1 MSTEQDSQGS
11 STRPYL
17 IRALHDWC
25 TDNGFTPYLAVYVD
39 RSVQVPQEYV
49 KNNEIVLNV
58 SFEAT
63 SQMQLGNEFIE
74 FKARFGGVARDILVP
89 VDHVIAIY
97 ARENGQGMAFPV
109 PTPLGGQGVD
119 SPASATVG
127 DDLHL
132 VDGEVHDDGAVEPEG
147 SSAPGLRLAPAQ
159 KGGSRSPVKAVDR
172 PAARNPEGD
181 GADSQSPEPPEPPSG
196 GGGRPALRRVK

>member
-63 SQMQLGNEFIE
+63 SQLQLGNEFIE
-74 FKARFGGVARDILVP
+74 FKARFGGMARDISGP

-109 PTPLGGQGVD
+109 PTPLGGSGVD
-119 SPASATVG
+119 SPASASDI
-127 DDLHL
+127 DDTPESGEA
-132 VDGEVHDDGAVEPEG
+132 VDG
-147 SSAPGLRLAPAQ
+147 APAPSARRGLLHNGTAPT
-159 KGGSRSPVKAVDR
+159 GGPTGPTPGTPATTTAARAATAPRRSRGGKSRSPCRSNCASWWN
-172 PAARNPEGD
+172 A
-181 GADSQSPEPPEPPSG
+181 
-196 GGGRPALRRVK
+196 

>member
-1 MSTEQDSQGS
+1 MTGPAAPDAQGT

-39 RSVQVPQEYV
+39 RAVQVPLEYV

-63 SQMQLGNEFIE
+63 SGLQLGNDQVS
-74 FKARFGGVARDILVP
+74 FKARFGGVAREIVVP

-109 PTPLGGQGVD
+109 PTE
-119 SPASATVG
+119 ASAAEQAASEDAGQPV
-127 DDLHL
+127 
-132 VDGEVHDDGAVEPEG
+132 PE
-147 SSAPGLRLAPAQ
+147 APGRGLRLAVPPNDE
-159 KGGSRSPVKAVDR
+159 STD
-172 PAARNPEGD
+172 NPE
-181 GADSQSPEPPEPPSG
+181 PPPEPPSAG
-196 GGGRPALRRVK
+196 GGSRPSLKRVK

>member
-1 MSTEQDSQGS
+1 MSTEPDSQGT

-39 RSVQVPQEYV
+39 RSVQVPLEYV

-63 SQMQLGNEFIE
+63 SQLQLGNEFIE
-74 FKARFGGVARDILVP
+74 FKARFGGVARDISVP

-109 PTPLGGQGVD
+109 PTPAGGD
-119 SPASATVG
+119 ATDAPASAVQDIDETGVP
-127 DDLHL
+127 
-132 VDGEVHDDGAVEPEG
+132 EPVITD
-147 SSAPGLRLAPAQ
+147 APRRSGGGLRLAPTSQSADAGKDGS
-159 KGGSRSPVKAVDR
+159 KGRGERSEVGDGNDDDPT
-172 PAARNPEGD
+172 PEG
-181 GADSQSPEPPEPPSG
+181 SG
-196 GGGRPALRRVK
+196 GGGRPTLRRVK